1 MKSFAIMR
9 TNPGL
14 TTNIKIMVDKNYGL
28 SLESIDSIPELSLSK
43 YKKVVFNKSN
53 YYDELIPYFYN
64 GLPSNIAY
72 HIKYDM
78 DSDTMSTE
86 FVDQFDEIYQYGAKN
101 ITNNKNYAEEYE
113 YFAPLYIFKNKIP
126 SNFIIFRVDG
136 PGIIKLDK
144 DNFKSEI
151 LDKMKVVSLFDLSKK
166 TPLGEWI
173 NTNFNENEFFP
184 DTPFE
189 MSYDTLEF
197 SKWNGI
203 DFESGGYVTK
213 SLFMDDT
220 LTNEQEIF
228 EFEKLIFDGYKNNK
242 IVFPNILNLNFLF
255 DDTPADEY
263 SLKKWSINRY
273 YGFYLDSMDL
283 VSSISPYMPPKL
295 RTDVEIIEGNIL
307 HSPSGIPFLEG
318 WSDDKVY
325 YVELENKYYKVEKFI
340 YEMEPSIKKIE
351 TDTQNNFSVNKNKFG
366 DIVSSNII
374 MEDIGNDINTN
385 YSTDEKT
392 STFVDKWRII
402 SNSDL
407 SGKESML
414 NANYGIIDSNNILVN
429 ENGSYHIID
438 DFDRADVWIIE
449 IDGVYHKLVKQGSGI
464 KVNCDHKFEFGK
476 DTYKYYV
483 NKNEPA
489 YTKIAS
495 FAVNSNNQPI
505 SFPIYRIKFT
515 DIKDF
520 DTRIVETELSKFEYE
535 LKDEISETEETKLYF
550 TDLNTETRPQLLDDF
565 IYKDKVVNIPVSSEY
580 TANQETFK
588 VDFGEVSQLWRKNP
602 VYCRWCYQGS
612 LSAYDYPYCANNSDI
627 LENFNRTTDSF
638 YHLPS
643 RESRNLDYFY
653 TVNPPSNDYVFH
665 SLHIQGNLGT
675 DVDYDYKFDFDK
687 YYGKITY
694 TDKTGTHS
702 AEIDYFDSIFNQISI
717 FENGLVQ
724 NKTKKYSEFLKGDVG
739 TPNYTLFRGIK
750 FSIYDVNNIKFN
762 NGKIDVI
769 NTSIKNTFE
778 DYKFSILLTSEDN
791 GMVWDVIEEWS
802 PKKNYKKNEIVIS
815 GGVLYRATKDTI
827 CEDLHMTLAKSGGVE
842 KVRTSPHNL
851 MEQITN
857 KDVVVITNIKGDI
870 LPSGAG
876 DWILYSQNMDD
887 KIGNVFWQPKKMVDK
902 SDRYKNFD
910 IVYKDGNYFYL
921 SNDMGTVD
929 FWNPILAM
937 RTIEV
942 PEGSGNHTRLGYT
955 KGIKVYYDK
964 KFWTSDIDN
973 NIYIPGEKFWSI
985 SESDFSN
992 MKWSIVNLWLPNKQY
1007 VGISY
1012 VLYEDVLYANT
1023 NNNINIPSGTIP
1035 SNSSLWTRI
1044 YSFVPDTDLIYTKK
1058 NNPYIYLNN
1067 SIYRMISNPG
1077 SSTLDSG
1084 INVMVNQKYKNIL
1097 VNIYVNDNTIPNLKN
1112 TERDKLYNKTSSTLI
1127 ATNFINCINDLSR
1140 KGGFSDYLKYII
1152 IKENGEVNEY
1162 KFGSGLEN
1170 LPFIIVAE
1178 RPESLN
1184 VRIDSLEYLAVNEIK
1199 LKPSKVLIDS
1209 KINRPDQINYYNG
1222 TNIGAEIIK
1231 TENNIIEYVN
1241 YGTTTNIK
1249 DNKIYRFGGNYMP
1262 LFYEVELF
1270 NSDNPVV
1277 YNVIDLSF
1285 ELSAIQNVTLAIG
1298 INGSFT
1304 EKVITLYPSASY
1316 STTLDYLKQVTGE
1329 LELASSGIDFHYK
1342 LRDKFSNTIGGTIF
1356 KLEEGY
1362 FNTEL
1367 GIWFD
1372 TAGEGYAE
1380 SIITSSTPKKKETD
1394 FYPGNNIE
1402 IYGGSSTKSLMVTS
1416 KIDLSSLSRSYE
1428 FIVKSN
1434 EVISYT
1440 VFVGDGLTLF
1450 GFEGGRAFMKTQFD
1464 NNTSSLIDVAI
1475 YSEPILDINIW
1486 YHLVFRLTYIA
1497 GITKLEVFVDGR
1509 NQTTDDLTTL
1519 THINTTNINGKPIIS
1534 NTKFTIGGPL
1544 DFTNL
1549 DTIPTSVLN
1558 GAIHSIRFY
1567 ERAITDEEI
1576 TESFQN
1582 GHKGLQIKYRAS
1594 LGDIT
1599 ISLTQIYP
1607 KLIMDI
1613 YDAFDPLVNTYNL
1626 QLGATGGNPP
1636 YEFSVN
1642 GSSYSTIDYYLGRT
1656 KGITTNVIVR
1666 DAIGLTA
1673 NNGYYTVNT
1682 IQENKYNVN
1691 GAFIY

>member
-1 MKSFAIMR
+1 MR

-14 TTNIKIMVDKNYGL
+14 TTNVKIVVEKDYGL
-28 SLESIDSIPELSLSK
+28 SLESIDSMPELSLSR

-53 YYDELIPYFYN
+53 YYDELIPYFYK
-64 GLPSNIAY
+64 GLPSSTAY

-78 DSDTMSTE
+78 DSDSMSTE

-113 YFAPLYIFKNKIP
+113 YFAPLYIFRNKLP

-136 PGIIKLDK
+136 PGIVKLDK

-166 TPLGEWI
+166 TPLGEWLNI
-173 NTNFNENEFFP
+173 NFNENEFFP

-203 DFESGGYVTK
+203 DFESGGYITK

-228 EFEKLIFDGYKNNK
+228 EFEKLIFDGYLNNK

-263 SLKKWSINRY
+263 SLRKWSINRY
-273 YGFYLDSMDL
+273 YGFYLDSMDM

-307 HSPSGIPFLEG
+307 NSPSGIPFLEG

-340 YEMEPSIKKIE
+340 YEMKASVKKVE
-351 TDTQNNFSVNKNKFG
+351 TDTQNNFSLSKNKFG
-366 DIVSSNII
+366 DVVSSNVI
-374 MEDIGNDINTN
+374 MEDIGNEIGGN

-402 SNSDL
+402 SDADL

-414 NANYGIIDSNNILVN
+414 NSNYGIIDSNNMILN
-429 ENGSYHIID
+429 ENGSYHTID
-438 DFDRADVWIIE
+438 DFERADVWVVE

-483 NKNEPA
+483 NKNNSA
-489 YTKIAS
+489 YTKTAS
-495 FAVNSNNQPI
+495 FAVDSNNAPI
-505 SFPIYRIKFT
+505 YFPIYRIKFT

-520 DTRIVETELSKFEYE
+520 DTRIIETELSKFEYE

-550 TDLNTETRPQLLDDF
+550 TDLNTETRPQLLDDY
-565 IYKDKVVNIPVSSEY
+565 IYKNKVVNIPVSSEY

-602 VYCRWCYQGS
+602 VYCRWCYEGS

-643 RESRNLDYFY
+643 RQSRNLDYFY
-653 TVNPPSNDYVFH
+653 TVNPPSNSYVFH

-675 DVDYDYKFDFDK
+675 DVDYDYKFDFDR
-687 YYGKITY
+687 YYGKTTY

-702 AEIDYFDSIFNQISI
+702 GEIDYFDSIFNQISI

-724 NKTKKYSEFLKGDVG
+724 KKTRKYSEFLKGDVG

-750 FSIYDVNNIKFN
+750 FSIYDVGNIKFN

-769 NTSIKNTFE
+769 NTSIRNTFE

-791 GMVWDVIEEWS
+791 GMIWDVIEEWS

-815 GGVLYRATKDTI
+815 GGVLYRATTDTI
-827 CEDLHMTLAKSGGVE
+827 CQDLYITLAKNKSGGVE
-842 KVRTSPHNL
+842 KVRTAPHNL
-851 MEQITN
+851 MAQIAN
-857 KDVVVITNIKGDI
+857 KDINAMTNIKGDV
-870 LPSGAG
+870 LTSGAG
-876 DWILYSQNMDD
+876 DWVLYSETKDD
-887 KIGNVFWQPKKMVDK
+887 KIGNVFWQPQKMVEK
-902 SDRYKNFD
+902 SGRYNKFD
-910 IVYKDGNYFYL
+910 VVYKDGNYFYL
-921 SNDMGTVD
+921 SNDMGKID

-942 PEGSGNHTRLGYT
+942 PEGSGRHIRLGYT
-955 KGIKVYYDK
+955 KGVKVYYDK

-992 MKWSIVNLWLPNKQY
+992 MKWSIINLWLPNKQY
-1007 VGISY
+1007 VGMSY
-1012 VLYEDVLYANT
+1012 VVYKDVLYANM
-1023 NNNINIPSGTIP
+1023 NSSINIPSGTIP

-1044 YSFVPDTDLIYTKK
+1044 YSFVADTDLIYTKTR
-1058 NNPYIYLNN
+1058 NPYVYLNN

-1077 SSTLDSG
+1077 SSTLESG
-1084 INVMVNQKYKNIL
+1084 INIFINKKYKNIL

-1112 TERDKLYNKTSSTLI
+1112 TERDKLYNKTSNTLI
-1127 ATNFINCINDLSR
+1127 ASNFINCINDLSR
-1140 KGGFSDYLKYII
+1140 KGGFSDYLKYIV
-1152 IKENGEVNEY
+1152 IKENGEVSEY
-1162 KFGSGLEN
+1162 KFGDGLEN

-1184 VRIDSLEYLAVNEIK
+1184 VRIDSLEYLAVNQIK
-1199 LKPSKVLIDS
+1199 LKPGKVLIDS
-1209 KINRPDQINYYNG
+1209 KISNTDQLNYYNG

-1231 TENNIIEYVN
+1231 TENNIVEYVN
-1241 YGTTTNIK
+1241 YGNTINIK

-1270 NSDNPVV
+1270 NSDNPVF

-1285 ELSAIQNVTLAIG
+1285 ELSTTQNVTLTIG
-1298 INGSFT
+1298 MNGSFT
-1304 EKVITLYPSASY
+1304 EQSITLYPSASY
-1316 STTLDYLKQVTGE
+1316 STSLEYLKQVSDE
-1329 LELASSGIDFHYK
+1329 LELAVTGIDFHYK
-1342 LRDKFSNTIGGTIF
+1342 VRDKFSNVIKGSVF

-1380 SIITSSTPKKKETD
+1380 LVITSNTPKKKKTD
-1394 FYPGNNIE
+1394 LYPGEYIE
-1402 IYGGSSTKSLMVTS
+1402 IYGGSSAKSLMVTN
-1416 KIDLSSLSRSYE
+1416 KILLDSLSRSYE

-1434 EVISYT
+1434 DVQSYR
-1440 VFVGDGLTLF
+1440 VFVGDGQTLF
-1450 GFEGGRAFMKTQFD
+1450 GFEAGRAFMTTKFE
-1464 NNTSSLIDVAI
+1464 SSTGNLLDGSV
-1475 YSEPILDINIW
+1475 YSEPILEVDVW
-1486 YHLVFRLTYIA
+1486 YHLLFRVTDKN
-1497 GITKLEVFVDGR
+1497 GITTLEVYVDGR
-1509 NQTTDDLTTL
+1509 NQTTDDSTSL
-1519 THINTTNINGKPIIS
+1519 THINTTNVAGKSITS
-1534 NTKFTIGGPL
+1534 ETKFTIGGPL

-1567 ERAITDEEI
+1567 ERAITNEEI
-1576 TESFQN
+1576 IESFQN
-1582 GHKGLQIKYRAS
+1582 GHKGLQIKYPAS
-1594 LGDIT
+1594 AGYVT
-1599 ISLTQIYP
+1599 IGLMQVYP
-1607 KLIMDI
+1607 KLTMDI
-1613 YDAFDPLVNTYNL
+1613 YDAFDPSVNTYNL

-1636 YEFSVN
+1636 YEFSVD
-1642 GSSYSTIDYYLGRT
+1642 GAAFSITDYYLGKQ
-1656 KGITTNVIVR
+1656 KGVATNVIVK
-1666 DAIGLTA
+1666 DVLGLTA

-1682 IQENKYNVN
+1682 IQEKKYNIN
-1691 GAFIY
+1691 GVFIYS